1 MPRQGFPAAPGAQA
15 WLDAGNAAAVLEQQA
30 WTAAS
35 QRDVVLS
42 VIDFFGP
49 ARCMFA
55 SNFPVDS
62 LCASFATIFSG
73 FQEIVRDLSVAE
85 QHGLCR
91 DNAIRI
97 YAME

>member
-1 MPRQGFPAAPGAQA
+1 MQGQDSPAAPGAQA

-62 LCASFATIFSG
+62 LCASIFSG